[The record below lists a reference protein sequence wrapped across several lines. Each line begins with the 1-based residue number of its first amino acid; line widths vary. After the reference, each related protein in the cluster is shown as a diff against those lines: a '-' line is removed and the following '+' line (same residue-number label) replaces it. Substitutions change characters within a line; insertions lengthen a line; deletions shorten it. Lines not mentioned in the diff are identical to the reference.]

1 MGDRLVLRC
10 AGACSTLLW
19 STVLSMSKNV
29 IELLVRRSRTEGAP
43 TALDVLKDAVEDH
56 GQVTDDDRR
65 RAAALTGMPEAA
77 VYGVSSYYDDLIQP
91 RGARHIRVCTG
102 TACWAADFDE
112 HVESVKQGFGLDF
125 GTVTDDGAVSLGE
138 TVCLGFCHA
147 SPAFRDGEA
156 VDAGAGALER
166 VLAGEAVDAEEPE
179 WKSALDQPV
188 LLREGDFTGLR
199 SALATS
205 PEELV
210 ATVKE
215 ANLRGRGGAG
225 FPAGMKWEFARGAKG
240 AHKFI
245 VVNGDE
251 GDPGSY
257 IDKYLMEQNPEPA
270 DRRYGHRRVRGGR
283 VQRIRAGSLRVSAFQ
298 TGTGRGHRGSP
309 RGRSPG

>member
-29 IELLVRRSRTEGAP
+29 IELLVRRSRAEGAP

-205 PEELV
+205 PE
-210 ATVKE
+210 
-215 ANLRGRGGAG
+215 GIGGHG
-225 FPAGMKWEFARGAKG
+225 QGGEPARARGSRIPRG
-240 AHKFI
+240 YE
-245 VVNGDE
+245 VGVR
-251 GDPGSY
+251 PGS
-257 IDKYLMEQNPEPA
+257 QGSA
-270 DRRYGHRRVRGGR
+270 QVHRR
-283 VQRIRAGSLRVSAFQ
+283 QRR
-298 TGTGRGHRGSP
+298 
-309 RGRSPG
+309 RGRSRAPTSTST